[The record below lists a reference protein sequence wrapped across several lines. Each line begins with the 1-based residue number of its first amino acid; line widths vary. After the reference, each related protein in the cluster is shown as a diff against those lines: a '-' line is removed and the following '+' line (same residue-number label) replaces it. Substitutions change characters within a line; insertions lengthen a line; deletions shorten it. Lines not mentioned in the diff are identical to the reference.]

1 MPPRPKVTREDIV
14 STALDIVRESG
25 ETALNA
31 RAIASRLGCSTQPI
45 FSNFSSMEEL
55 CDEVIDAAYELYWSF
70 LETEVQSEKYPKYK
84 AFGMAYIRFSREER
98 ELFKLLFM
106 RDRTGEDISPSA
118 DFEEAVRMIMTA
130 NGTTREKASLIH
142 LELWTCVHGIA
153 VMIATSFLSLDTE
166 LISGVLSDVYLGVR
180 AKHLA
185 ESQD

>member
-14 STALDIVRESG
+14 RVALDIVRESG
-25 ETALNA
+25 EMALNA

-45 FSNFSSMEEL
+45 FSNFDSMEEL
-55 CDEVIDAAYELYWSF
+55 EAAVIDTAYELYWSF
-70 LETEVQSEKYPKYK
+70 LENEVQREKYPNYK
-84 AFGMAYIRFSREER
+84 AFGIGYIRFAREER

-106 RDRTGEDISPSA
+106 RDRTGEDVSPSA

-130 NGTTREKASLIH
+130 NGTTKEKASLIH

-166 LISGVLSDVYLGVR
+166 LISSILSDVYLGVR
-180 AKHLA
+180 AKHLT
-185 ESQD
+185 ESQG